1 MGPLY
6 PHREEEIETL
16 AEVHTTQR
24 VAVMSS
30 KPRAEIPTLEL
41 YTWDNGLAKIRRH
54 IHETTNQD
62 YKMHDIGQGS
72 PKGDQ
77 DEATWV
83 EVPGKKKEWYHGTTH
98 NIEEARLEAF
108 NNQYPWDTILVEIR
122 IHTET

>member
-1 MGPLY
+1 
-6 PHREEEIETL
+6 
-16 AEVHTTQR
+16 
-24 VAVMSS
+24 MSS

-77 DEATWV
+77 DGATWV
-83 EVPGKKKEWYHGTTH
+83 EVAGKKKEWYHGTTH
-98 NIEEARLEAF
+98 NIEETRLEAF
-108 NNQYPWDTILVEIR
+108 NNQYPLDKILVEIR
-122 IHTET
+122 IH